1 MNNNEKHNNQI
12 ICALKFTGMAKFT
25 SAKNLQLAA
34 NRNRRGLP
42 TELKEKGLLVSR
54 DMIGSSIF
62 GLSKKGA
69 NLVSATP
76 FDIHKLTVGRVDH
89 GLIAQYETLMA
100 VKNEGV
106 VDYAFE
112 PQAFLQD
119 YRPDVIWSLA
129 NGEKIHI
136 EVELSAKSIGDG
148 DMDKFFIK
156 ILSHKTIVI
165 FNDEVLSNRYIAHTR
180 VYLKNGIPNWKF
192 FDGKWIKLP
201 DRIFFNRENWD
212 AVEFRLHKQNSNR
225 KLSLIYDAVEVG
237 F

>member
-1 MNNNEKHNNQI
+1 MNKNEKHKNQNFR
-12 ICALKFTGMAKFT
+12 ALEFTGKAKFT

-34 NRNRRGLP
+34 GRTRRGLP
-42 TELKEKGLLVSR
+42 TELVKDGLLVSR
-54 DMIGSSIF
+54 DMIGLLIF
-62 GLSKKGA
+62 GLSKKGI

-76 FDIHKLTVGRVDH
+76 FDIHKLTIGRVDH

-100 VKNEGV
+100 VKTEGV
-106 VDYAFE
+106 VDYEFE
-112 PQAFLQD
+112 PQTFLQG
-119 YRPDVIWSLA
+119 YRPDVIWTSDT
-129 NGEKIHI
+129 GKINV

-148 DMDKFFIK
+148 EMDKFFLK

-165 FNDEVLSNRYIAHTR
+165 FNDEVICNRYIAHTR

-192 FDGKWIKLP
+192 LNGEWVKLP

-212 AVEFRLHKQNSNR
+212 EVEFRLHKKNSNR